1 MYNELELKGYAL
13 SEILLVLFLSIV
25 ICKYLPD
32 SYQMVDMEEKYGQ
45 LTNHERFL
53 REAVEAFGEVWDV
66 AYPNEITMNDANFQ
80 DAHHATIETLNSMV
94 HIILNREKEEMDR
107 YMVTRENLENHILIV
122 HDKYRE
128 ILLK

>member
-1 MYNELELKGYAL
+1 
-13 SEILLVLFLSIV
+13 
-25 ICKYLPD
+25 
-32 SYQMVDMEEKYGQ
+32 MVDMEEKYGQ

-53 REAVEAFGEVWDV
+53 REAVEAFGEVWDF

-107 YMVTRENLENHILIV
+107 YMVTRDNLENHILIV